1 MDTRVFVSKKTLKV
15 ESLVSSMR
23 EACLPQSRGPSLSA
37 TSKTRRRQ
45 IQSGPG
51 VPGGVGVG
59 SGRLHTGHAQWVD
72 RQVGFGSRDESG
84 SALRAPLQTRTSFV
98 SLPSDGSPSERTPG
112 WANPTLGSTAA
123 MSSNSF
129 AYSEQSGGGEATELG
144 QEATSTISPSGAFG
158 LFSSDMKK

>member
-59 SGRLHTGHAQWVD
+59 SGRLHTGHAQGVD

-84 SALRAPLQTRTSFV
+84 SACGRPSKRELVLFRFPRTGARRREPPAGPTRHSAAPQQCPATASRTV
-98 SLPSDGSPSERTPG
+98 SSPEEGRRRSWVRRRPQPFPPPAPSAS
-112 WANPTLGSTAA
+112 LAA
-123 MSSNSF
+123 
-129 AYSEQSGGGEATELG
+129 
-144 QEATSTISPSGAFG
+144 I
-158 LFSSDMKK
+158 